1 MLHGV
6 SSMQKIIKNSI
17 SCMLRLDEHDK
28 VETN

>member
-1 MLHGV
+1 MLHEV

-17 SCMLRLDEHDK
+17 NGMLRLDEHDN